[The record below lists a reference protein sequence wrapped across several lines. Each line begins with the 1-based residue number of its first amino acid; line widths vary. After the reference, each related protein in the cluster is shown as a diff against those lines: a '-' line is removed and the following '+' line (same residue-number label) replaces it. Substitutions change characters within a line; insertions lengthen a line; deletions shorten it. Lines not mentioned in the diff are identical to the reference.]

1 MNTRKI
7 KDLFVKGLICL
18 SALISGGIL
27 IVVVSFIFS
36 NGWNLIS
43 MNFIT
48 RDFRDELSVVSVIPT
63 DTAFTTNA
71 TLTDDYIFIENL
83 GIELEATDEGFIV
96 RSIDADSPTRHAVDR
111 ANNPFA
117 LRTGQVLEGVGDLRI
132 DATTD
137 SSVVVAAFHDAYELS
152 LRVRTLGGGVWPLIV
167 STLLLVVVTLAI
179 AAPIGILAAV
189 YMIEYASSGG
199 TYQVMNRGFLRTHL
213 KIFRKDRII
222 NLIRFAIE
230 ILAGMPS
237 IIYGLFGLAFF
248 NRMLGMGQSIFTGAL
263 TLTILLLPI
272 MIRSTEEALKTVPQ
286 SYREASLGLGANKI
300 QTIFKIILPNALSGI
315 MVGII
320 LSIGRIVGETAALL
334 FTLGGFARMPI
345 NMSTGNLSIF
355 EQGATLTLRAYFEVQ
370 ESGNVEMA
378 AAIGIVILV
387 IVFTLNMISKFITKK
402 FSKAV

>member
-1 MNTRKI
+1 MNARKI
-7 KDLFVKGLICL
+7 KDLFVKALICL

-27 IVVVSFIFS
+27 VVVVSFIFS

-48 RDFRDELSVVSVIPT
+48 RDFRDDLSVISVEPA
-63 DTAFTTNA
+63 DTVFTTNA
-71 TLTDDYIFIENL
+71 NLSDNEIFIESV
-83 GIELEATDEGFIV
+83 GIELEATDEGLMV
-96 RSIDADSPTRHAVDR
+96 RSIDSNSPTRHAVDR
-111 ANNPFA
+111 AYNPFS
-117 LRTGQVLEGVGDLRI
+117 LRTGQVLEGVNDLRI
-132 DATTD
+132 DVNTD
-137 SSVVVAAFHDAYELS
+137 LSEVVSAFESDELL

-167 STLLLVVVTLAI
+167 STLMLVGVTLVI
-179 AAPIGILAAV
+179 AAPIGILAAT
-189 YMIEYASSGG
+189 YMVEYAKQGRF
-199 TYQVMNRGFLRTHL
+199 V
-213 KIFRKDRII
+213 
-222 NLIRFAIE
+222 NLIRFAVE

-237 IIYGLFGLAFF
+237 IIYGLFGLVFF

-272 MIRSTEEALKTVPQ
+272 MIRSTEEALKTVPK
-286 SYREASLGLGANKI
+286 SYREASFGLGANKI
-300 QTIFKIILPNALSGI
+300 QTIFKIIMPSALPGM

-345 NMSTGNLSIF
+345 NMNTGNLSIF

-387 IVFTLNMISKFITKK
+387 IVFTLNVISKIITKK